1 MIRLTFSN
9 ARVLGIALGAL
20 FALGGATAARADNWR
35 GCEKKIEHEQRDLDR
50 AIARHGYY
58 SRQANRERREL
69 DRAYDRC
76 GRRDR
81 DRDRDGYR
89 NNYHDRD

>member
-1 MIRLTFSN
+1 MIRLTFSK

-20 FALGGATAARADNWR
+20 IALGGAAATRADSWR
-35 GCEKKIEHEQRDLDR
+35 SCERKIEHEQRDLDR

-58 SRQANRERREL
+58 SRQANHERREL

-76 GRRDR
+76 RRR

-89 NNYHDRD
+89 DNFHYRD